1 MESSEIDPARF
12 AVFFGLGCLFPPIV
26 TWLAL
31 TWREDTLFVGLFAY
45 LLGAFPFILAFDKLK
60 RRLLAGVLYLIFM
73 APVLAF
79 VVLERICTLY
89 GGCP

>member
-1 MESSEIDPARF
+1 MESAEINPARY

-31 TWREDTLFVGLFAY
+31 TWREDSLFVSLFAY
-45 LLGAFPFILAFDKLK
+45 LLGAFPFILAFDRLK
-60 RRLLAGVLYLIFM
+60 RRVFAGVLYLIFM

-79 VVLERICTLY
+79 VVL
-89 GGCP
+89 